1 MPEHN
6 RIKEL
11 LAERKE
17 NQDVFAVRV
26 GIAPRTLTN
35 VINGR
40 PTHRST
46 RRLIA
51 QGFDL
56 NEKDVFFVAS
66 DYYYSNTDTQATA

>member
-1 MPEHN
+1 MPETN

-11 LAERKE
+11 LAERRE
-17 NQDVFAVRV
+17 NQDVFAVRI

-46 RRLIA
+46 RILIA

-56 NEKDVFFVAS
+56 TEDEVFSAAS
-66 DYYYSNTDTQATA
+66 DYYYSNTEAQATA